1 MTTVVNNPSGQS
13 ESGGYGFFLG
23 VIALVVFGIIFIYFG
38 IPAFRQMGTPQITVP
53 TEVQMPDKID
63 VNVNN

>member
-23 VIALVVFGIIFIYFG
+23 VMALVVFGIIFIYFG